1 MKIVMTGATGHL
13 GSLVLEEL
21 LRRMPASRIAI
32 VTRRPEEA
40 EKLRGRGIEV
50 RYGDY
55 DEPASLQ
62 AAFKDADRLLFV
74 SSPLRDEEARLRQHR
89 AAVEGAEAAKVG
101 RIVYTSIAYA
111 ERGRLPLHATHLAT
125 ERLIRESGLDYT
137 ILRNAYY
144 MDIVEMLGWR
154 AALTGGVLLSPP
166 GDWTLNTAAREDLA
180 AAAATVL
187 TESGHEG
194 RVYEL
199 TASRPWRLDD
209 LARALSERSGRPVVH
224 RVDPA
229 MKGMVYGLLPLS
241 ETAAVSPDL
250 RRLVGAP
257 LRGLKDWL
265 ADQNL

>member
-1 MKIVMTGATGHL
+1 MKIILTGATGHL

-21 LRRMPASRIAI
+21 LRRVPALSLAI

-40 EKLRGRGIEV
+40 DKLRDRGVEV

-55 DEPASLQ
+55 DEPASLP
-62 AAFKDADRLLFV
+62 AAFKGADGLLFI
-74 SSPLRDEEARLRQHR
+74 SSPLRDEEARLKQHQ
-89 AAVEGAEAAKVG
+89 AAVEAAKTAKVG
-101 RIVYTSIAYA
+101 RIVYTSVAYP
-111 ERGRLPLHATHLAT
+111 ERGKLPLHATHLAT
-125 ERLIRESGLDYT
+125 ERLIRESGIDYT

-154 AALTGGVLLSPP
+154 EALAGGVLLSPP

-224 RVDPA
+224 RVDSE
-229 MKGMVYGLLPLS
+229 MKGMVYSLLPLS
-241 ETAAVSPDL
+241 ETAAVSQDL
-250 RRLVGAP
+250 RQLVGAP

-265 ADQNL
+265 ADQKM